1 VIRSGPIRKPDDPVP
16 DRVPK
21 RHSPSRRG
29 AVGRRE
35 PGIADRL
42 RALCARFIDGFED
55 HGDYFAEMDRSL
67 PPHLRELREARR
79 HRDRLALIAS
89 LGR

>member
-1 VIRSGPIRKPDDPVP
+1 MTQ
-16 DRVPK
+16 
-21 RHSPSRRG
+21 SPTACAEAPLAFRRG